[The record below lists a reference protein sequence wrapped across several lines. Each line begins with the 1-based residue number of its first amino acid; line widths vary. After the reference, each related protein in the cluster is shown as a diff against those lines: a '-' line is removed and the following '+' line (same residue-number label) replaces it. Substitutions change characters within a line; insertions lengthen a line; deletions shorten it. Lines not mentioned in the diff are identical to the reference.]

1 MKFPPFP
8 SLRKFYKPRGAVKK
22 HSSFKGGLIKQE
34 KINKL
39 GKSTKIKL
47 LQSFIFYG
55 DKGENRLP
63 VPLRSIYNRK
73 TGKNIKKCEKNIKKC
88 EKKLDFFIALCYYTK
103 VRCVS
108 AA

>member
-39 GKSTKIKL
+39 GKSTKMKL
-47 LQSFIFYG
+47 LPSLFAF
-55 DKGENRLP
+55 
-63 VPLRSIYNRK
+63 
-73 TGKNIKKCEKNIKKC
+73 
-88 EKKLDFFIALCYYTK
+88 
-103 VRCVS
+103 
-108 AA
+108 